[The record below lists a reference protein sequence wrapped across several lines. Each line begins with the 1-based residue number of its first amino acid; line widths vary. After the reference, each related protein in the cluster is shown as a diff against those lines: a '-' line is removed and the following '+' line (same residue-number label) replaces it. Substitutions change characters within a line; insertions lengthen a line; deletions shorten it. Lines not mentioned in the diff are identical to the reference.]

1 MHSWEAINN
10 LVAAMNNFSETDL
23 PCVSQR
29 KSDWFLIDALKLE
42 TEASPIAFP
51 NFGSMTTGHQT
62 QIRRKFSLSLLTLK
76 EIFLS
81 SSQKKTQLRFFG
93 VIERRMLYL
102 KRDISKDVCFTS
114 RELPNRELVFQFRA
128 SVLWSATLFYCC
140 TLFLLLHPA
149 IQWQRND

>member
-1 MHSWEAINN
+1 
-10 LVAAMNNFSETDL
+10 MNNFSETDL

-42 TEASPIAFP
+42 TEASSITFP

-81 SSQKKTQLRFFG
+81 SSQKKTSSDLFG
-93 VIERRMLYL
+93 VIERGACFIL
-102 KRDISKDVCFTS
+102 KGISQKTFV
-114 RELPNRELVFQFRA
+114 LRA
-128 SVLWSATLFYCC
+128 ESYQIV
-140 TLFLLLHPA
+140 
-149 IQWQRND
+149 N